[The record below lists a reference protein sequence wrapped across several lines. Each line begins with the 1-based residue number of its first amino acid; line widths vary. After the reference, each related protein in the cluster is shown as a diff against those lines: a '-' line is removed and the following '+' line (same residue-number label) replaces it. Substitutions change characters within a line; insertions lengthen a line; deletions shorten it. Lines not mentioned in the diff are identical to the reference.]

1 MNMLLDNIIFSL
13 QKSGGISVY
22 WFEIMSNI
30 LKQFYTT
37 TFFVEE
43 NKPVENL
50 FRDQLIIDNTQIVEN
65 NNKLLHYFSR
75 YRTIKIKNK
84 NEKFIFHSSYY
95 RTLCKSVKKNNQV
108 REVVTVHD
116 YTYERF
122 SSGPKKWV
130 HSWQKK
136 KAIAAA
142 DVVICISE
150 NTKKDLLHFSP
161 QFSSKDIRVIY
172 NGVSSDYYKIL
183 EASSDSS
190 NPFFLFV
197 GSRTSYKNFDF
208 AVKAVASLDNYHLKI
223 VGGQL
228 SHKEIQLLDNYL
240 KGRWTYLGI
249 ISNIELNICYNAA
262 FALLYPSSYEGFGIP
277 LVEAMKAGCPFI
289 ALQCSSITEVAGN
302 AGFLMN
308 TLSIDQFKE
317 GVAFIQ
323 AKRDEIIEKGLQ
335 QSHLYSWDK
344 CYAEVVAIYKELYK
358 ELIINK
364 ENK

>member
-1 MNMLLDNIIFSL
+1 MNVIIDNIIFSL

-22 WFEIMSNI
+22 WFEIIDRI
-30 LKQFYTT
+30 LIQSGVKA
-37 TFFVEE
+37 FFVEK

-50 FRDQLIIDNTQIVEN
+50 FRDQLVIDNTHIVEN
-65 NNKLLHYFSR
+65 SNKLLRYFSR
-75 YRTIKIKNK
+75 YRTINIKNR
-84 NEKFIFHSSYY
+84 NERFIFHSSYY
-95 RTLCKSVKKNNQV
+95 RTLSKSVKKNNQV

-130 HSWQKK
+130 HSWQKN

-161 QFSSKDIRVIY
+161 QFSYKDIRVIY
-172 NGVSSDYYKIL
+172 NGVSSDYYKIP
-183 EASSDSS
+183 EAISDSTTT
-190 NPFFLFV
+190 FFLFV

-208 AVKAVASLDNYHLKI
+208 AVKAVAALDNFHLKI

-228 SHKEIQLLDNYL
+228 SQKEIQLLDDYL
-240 KGRWTYLGI
+240 KGRWTYVGI
-249 ISNIELNICYNAA
+249 ISNIELNICYNTA

-308 TLSIDQFKE
+308 TLSIDKFKE

-323 AKRDEIIEKGLQ
+323 TNRDEIIEKGLQ

-344 CYAEVVAIYKELYK
+344 CYTEVVAIYKELYK
-358 ELIINK
+358 ELTINK

>member
-75 YRTIKIKNK
+75 YRTIKINCK

-95 RTLCKSVKKNNQV
+95 RTLSKSVKKNNQV

-130 HSWQKK
+130 HSWQKN

-172 NGVSSDYYKIL
+172 NGVSTDYFKIPQ
-183 EASSDSS
+183 ACSYNN

-197 GSRTSYKNFDF
+197 GSRTTYKNFDF
-208 AVKAVASLDNYHLKI
+208 TVKAVASVDDYHLKI

-228 SHKEIQLLDNYL
+228 SQKEIQLLDNFL
-240 KGRWTYLGI
+240 KGRWIYLGI
-249 ISNIELNICYNAA
+249 ISNTELNTCYNAA

-317 GVAFIQ
+317 GVVFVQ
-323 AKRDEIIEKGLQ
+323 TRRDEIIEKGLK
-335 QSHLYSWDK
+335 QSHLYSWEK
-344 CYAEVVAIYKELYK
+344 CYAEVLEVYKELYK
-358 ELIINK
+358 ELTINK

>member
-1 MNMLLDNIIFSL
+1 MKILIDNIIFSL

-22 WFEIMSNI
+22 WFEIINSI
-30 LKQFYTT
+30 LKKNPGSS
-37 TFFVEE
+37 FFVEDDKKNE
-43 NKPVENL
+43 NI
-50 FRDQLIIDNTQIVEN
+50 FREQLLIEN
-65 NNKLLHYFSR
+65 NQILISEHKLLSYFSR
-75 YRTIKIKNK
+75 YSDINLNIKHEN
-84 NEKFIFHSSYY
+84 FIFHSSYY
-95 RTLCKSVKKNNQV
+95 RTLSKSVKKNNQV

-136 KAIAAA
+136 KAITAA

-172 NGVSSDYYKIL
+172 NGVSSDYYKIH
-183 EASSDSS
+183 EASSDSI

-208 AVKAVASLDNYHLKI
+208 AVKAVASIDDYHLKI
-223 VGGQL
+223 VGAQL
-228 SHKEIQLLDNYL
+228 SQKEMQLLDNYL

-289 ALQCSSITEVAGN
+289 ALRCSSITEVAGN
-302 AGFLMN
+302 AGFLMD
-308 TLSIDQFKE
+308 TLSIARFKE

-323 AKRDEIIEKGLQ
+323 TERDEIIEKGMKRSL
-335 QSHLYSWDK
+335 LYSWDK
-344 CYAEVVAIYKELYK
+344 CYTEVISVYKELYK
-358 ELIINK
+358 ELTINK